1 MAQPQPHFLLVTY
14 PAQGHINPALQFA
27 KQLTRLGV
35 KLTFTITVSAYR
47 RMTKSNQIPQSFDF
61 VLFSDGYDDGFD
73 YNSSDSNLYLEQ
85 FKNRGIQCLKETIAS
100 SAKNGTPVT
109 CLVYT
114 LLLSWA
120 AEVALDHKLPLAL
133 LWIQPASVFRVYYYY
148 FNGYDKLIGED
159 CFEPTWSIEIPGLP
173 SLKSRD
179 LPSFCLPSNP
189 HDSILSML
197 KELLHLLS
205 SIERPKVLVN
215 TFDAMEEEALKEIDG
230 KIDMVAVGPLIP
242 LAFLDGNDPTDR
254 SFGGDLFETSH
265 DYLEWMNSK
274 PQGSIVYISFGTL
287 IEWSKKQ
294 KEALAYALIESKRS
308 FLWVL
313 RDKDGETKAD
323 DDEEI
328 SCIKELQQLG
338 LIVPWCSQLEV
349 LSHPSLGCFVTHCGW
364 NSTLESIACG
374 VPVVAFPKWSDQS
387 TNAKLIEDVWGMGT
401 RVCVAVNEDE
411 VVDGEEIR
419 RCIEMVMGE
428 HERGETMR
436 KNAKKWKDLA
446 SKAVKQ
452 TGSSY
457 INLKAF
463 VEQSGSTFDLLKEKN
478 GGI

>member
-1 MAQPQPHFLLVTY
+1 MAPRY
-14 PAQGHINPALQFA
+14 
-27 KQLTRLGV
+27 
-35 KLTFTITVSAYR
+35 
-47 RMTKSNQIPQSFDF
+47 
-61 VLFSDGYDDGFD
+61 LFGD
-73 YNSSDSNLYLEQ
+73 
-85 FKNRGIQCLKETIAS
+85 
-100 SAKNGTPVT
+100 
-109 CLVYT
+109 T

-120 AEVALDHKLPLAL
+120 AEVALDHNLPLDL
-133 LWIQPASVFRVYYYY
+133 LWIQPASVLRVYYYY
-148 FNGYDKLIGED
+148 FNGYDKLVGED
-159 CFEPTWSIEIPGLP
+159 CYEPSWSIEIPGLP

-179 LPSFCLPSNP
+179 LPSTCE
-189 HDSILSML
+189 H
-197 KELLHLLS
+197 
-205 SIERPKVLVN
+205 
-215 TFDAMEEEALKEIDG
+215 FDALEEETLKEIDG

-242 LAFLDGNDPTDR
+242 SAFLDGNDPTDR
-254 SFGGDLFETSH
+254 SFGGDLFETSSH
-265 DYLEWMNSK
+265 DYLEWMNTK

-294 KEALAYALIESKRS
+294 KEALAYALIESKKN

-313 RDKDGETKAD
+313 RDKDGETIAD
-323 DDEEI
+323 DHEEI

-364 NSTLESIACG
+364 NSTLESIVCG
-374 VPVVAFPKWSDQS
+374 VPVVAFPKWSDQA

-401 RVCVAVNEDE
+401 RVQATVNEDGD

-436 KNAKKWKDLA
+436 DNAKKWKDLA
-446 SKAVKQ
+446 TEAVKQ

-463 VEQSGSTFDLLKEKN
+463 VEQIGSTFDLLKDKN
-478 GGI
+478 